1 MPLGGAGEI
10 GMNLSVYGFGE
21 ERDRKWLVVDL
32 GVTFAG
38 EENLPGIDLIFP
50 DIAFLE
56 EERANIAG
64 IVLTHAH
71 EDHFGAVIDLW
82 PRLRVP
88 VYATPFTKGLLEA
101 KLSETRDPP
110 KIDLREVELGAR
122 FGVGPFDIELIT
134 VAHSI
139 PEPNALAIRTEAG
152 TVIHTGDWK
161 LDPQP
166 IVGAPTNGAR
176 LAEIGGERVLAL
188 ICDST
193 NAIRDGASPSEGEVA
208 ETLVDIVVNAEN
220 RVAVTIFASNVA
232 RLRSVIRA
240 AKKADR
246 EVVAVGRAM
255 HRIISVARDT
265 GYLDEDTV
273 FRSEDDFGVLPR
285 QNVLLLAT
293 GSQGEAQAA
302 MARMARDD
310 HPRIH
315 LDAGDLA
322 IFSSRTIPGN
332 DKAVLAVQNGLVRK
346 GVQVM
351 TDRDALV
358 HVSGHPRRAEL
369 AEMYEWVRP
378 KVAIPV
384 HGEAIHMFAHAKLAR
399 GEGVPHVVTVF
410 NGDVVGLDIDEPAVI
425 DQTRAGRL
433 YKDGRI
439 LISADDLAI
448 RERRKLAHAGVVF
461 VSLVLDGKGN
471 LAADPE
477 LGLIGLPEEMANG
490 RGIDDV
496 IFDTIESVVDGLPRA
511 RRRDPDLVADSVR
524 RAVISAVR
532 QAWDKKPACE
542 VHVAQV

>member
-21 ERDRKWLVVDL
+21 ERDRAWLIVDL

-101 KLSETRDPP
+101 KLAETRDPP
-110 KIDLREVELGAR
+110 KIDLREVALGSR
-122 FGVGPFDIELIT
+122 FDVGPFDVELIT

-193 NAIRDGASPSEGEVA
+193 NAIREGASPSEGDVA
-208 ETLVDIVVNAEN
+208 DTLAEIVANAEN

-232 RLRSVIRA
+232 RLCSVARA

-265 GYLDEDTV
+265 GYLDEDAV

-293 GSQGEAQAA
+293 GSQGESQAA
-302 MARMARDD
+302 MARVARDD

-332 DKAVLAVQNGLVRK
+332 EKAVLAVQNGLVRK
-346 GVQVM
+346 GVEVM
-351 TDRDALV
+351 TDKDGLV

-384 HGEAIHMFAHAKLAR
+384 HGEAMHLFAHAKLAR

-410 NGDVVGLDIDEPAVI
+410 NGDMVALDIDEPAVI

-461 VSLVLDGKGN
+461 VSLVMDQKGN

-477 LGLIGLPEEMANG
+477 LGVIGLPEETANG
-490 RGIDDV
+490 AGFDDI

-524 RAVISAVR
+524 RAVISAIR